1 MSQRL
6 KNFVK
11 LFKNYCCTN
20 RNTSLSAVCWRS
32 GTTMVLH
39 WTSGSRSGLVAMCCS
54 YYDYQSNEM
63 RKIRSRGF
71 DHKNDGVISGN
82 FLVSNGNGIPRALRR
97 QLSIMKARQKRSN
110 DKLPLKPEPI
120 PCDNKRFQKLS
131 SRLKQLKIVVSV
143 TRNSHS
149 ASFYTVE

>member
-1 MSQRL
+1 M
-6 KNFVK
+6 K

-39 WTSGSRSGLVAMCCS
+39 WTPGSRSGLVAICCS
-54 YYDYQSNEM
+54 YFDYQSSEM
-63 RKIRSRGF
+63 RKMFGHEVFTIKMTALSRVTSLF
-71 DHKNDGVISGN
+71 PTETESQ
-82 FLVSNGNGIPRALRR
+82 P
-97 QLSIMKARQKRSN
+97 SIMKARQKRSN
-110 DKLPLKPEPI
+110 NKLPLETEPI

-143 TRNSHS
+143 TQNSHG

>member
-1 MSQRL
+1 M
-6 KNFVK
+6 K

-20 RNTSLSAVCWRS
+20 RNTSLSSVCWRE
-32 GTTMVLH
+32 VVPRWFLH
-39 WTSGSRSGLVAMCCS
+39 WTPGSRSGLVAICCS
-54 YYDYQSNEM
+54 YYDYQSSEM
-63 RKIRSRGF
+63 RKMFGHEVFTIEMTALSRVTSLF
-71 DHKNDGVISGN
+71 PTETESQ
-82 FLVSNGNGIPRALRR
+82 P
-97 QLSIMKARQKRSN
+97 SIMKARQKRSN
-110 DKLPLKPEPI
+110 DKLPLETEPI

>member
-39 WTSGSRSGLVAMCCS
+39 WTPGSRSGLVAICCS
-54 YYDYQSNEM
+54 YFDYQSSEM
-63 RKIRSRGF
+63 RKMFGHEVFTIKMTALSRVTSLF
-71 DHKNDGVISGN
+71 PTETESQ
-82 FLVSNGNGIPRALRR
+82 P
-97 QLSIMKARQKRSN
+97 SIMKARQKRSN
-110 DKLPLKPEPI
+110 NKLPLETEPI
-120 PCDNKRFQKLS
+120 SCDNKRFQKLS
-131 SRLKQLKIVVSV
+131 SRLKQLKIFVSV
-143 TRNSHS
+143 TQNSHG